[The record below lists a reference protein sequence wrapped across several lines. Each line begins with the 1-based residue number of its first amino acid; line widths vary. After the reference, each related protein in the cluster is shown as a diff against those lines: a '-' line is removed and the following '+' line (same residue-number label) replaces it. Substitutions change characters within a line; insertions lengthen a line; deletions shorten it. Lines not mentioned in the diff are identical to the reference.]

1 MYGLLRLAQ
10 CRFKFSLWKSITIIS
25 ISKVGMVGLVVRAR
39 RGVGMGGCGEVGW
52 ESFAYLAQMVLF
64 QDVRKVASR
73 IPSVAE
79 VEGKRFELG

>member
-1 MYGLLRLAQ
+1 MEEYHHI
-10 CRFKFSLWKSITIIS
+10 SIT
-25 ISKVGMVGLVVRAR
+25 KVGVVGLVVRAR
-39 RGVGMGGCGEVGW
+39 RGVGMGGCDEVGW